1 MENPVLVKTNWFNI
15 DMVIKQACFPYD
27 NYWNCIL
34 VHPSENLPWVGN
46 LNEKNVS
53 VLLNAIIDKY
63 CYTSLFSMEATYV
76 PFTIISYT
84 DDCLR

>member
-1 MENPVLVKTNWFNI
+1 MIITEIVFWST
-15 DMVIKQACFPYD
+15 Q
-27 NYWNCIL
+27 
-34 VHPSENLPWVGN
+34 NLPWVGN

-63 CYTSLFSMEATYV
+63 CYTSLFSKEATYV
-76 PFTIISYT
+76 PFTIVSYI